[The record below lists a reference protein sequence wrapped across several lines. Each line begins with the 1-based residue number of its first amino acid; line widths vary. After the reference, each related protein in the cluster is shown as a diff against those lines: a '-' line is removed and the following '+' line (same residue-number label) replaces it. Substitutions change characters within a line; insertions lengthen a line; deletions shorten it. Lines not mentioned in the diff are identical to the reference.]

1 MAHPI
6 AQSEADPAKQN
17 QAESNTHEHSGT
29 QRQFRFLA
37 LPRRFRLFGVKQSSH
52 TVPPNS
58 RAHPNPSRLWDLD
71 EFYGFSEGGAASDPI
86 LFNSVSNSIGSGN
99 TMVVFFSTPISVSVC
114 R

>member
-58 RAHPNPSRLWDLD
+58 RAFPRLRSPPQSISSV
-71 EFYGFSEGGAASDPI
+71 GFRRI
-86 LFNSVSNSIGSGN
+86 LRLF
-99 TMVVFFSTPISVSVC
+99 
-114 R
+114 